1 MRQNNLD
8 TRKKLKMSLYTI
20 ENLQKNQNIQNLL
33 HFLSNE
39 AKDCQLHIVE
49 DEMHKLLL
57 SFGKDLL
64 NQFLA
69 EKGTGKKAF
78 IKTVDN
84 EVIPFHSIKSRN
96 YLSIFGDIA
105 IKRAYFW
112 KPGVKGISPLD
123 AELNLPTR
131 IHSYLLDKWIQHRI
145 TEEPYQEAINSIG
158 DLFHLKITKQI
169 SQKITVESSQNIENF
184 YQKKSIF
191 PDEGSDIII
200 QADCKGI
207 IMVPRE
213 RPETKLNEEF
223 TRRAKGV
230 SKIGTKKDSV
240 VTADYSINPL
250 KRTPKDVL
258 DGLMSINSNKK
269 KEKKNSDIRKK
280 NNPINKQIVA
290 TMENKE
296 KAFLMLLDRVK
307 ARDLTEKKPI
317 FILIDGAVSLE
328 KGLLKELNKRNWQ
341 SRLKGCCLDIVH
353 ATEYLW
359 DISTALYG
367 EMNPERVSWVRSAL
381 SKLLNSKVTEVIK
394 DTHNKIDSGK
404 LTQFQIKRLKR
415 SVTYFENH
423 KHMMHYKEYLSKG
436 YPIASGAI
444 EGACNTLVKDRTE
457 RSGMQWTK
465 KGAGAVI
472 SLRSVQCNKDWQNYW
487 DYYVQSCAE
496 RNYGATAA

>member
-1 MRQNNLD
+1 MRLNNFD
-8 TRKKLKMSLYTI
+8 IRKKLKMSLYTI

-39 AKDCQLHIVE
+39 AKDCQLHIIE
-49 DEMHKLLL
+49 DQMHKLLL

-69 EKGTGKKAF
+69 QKGTGKKEF
-78 IKTVDN
+78 IKTLNN
-84 EVIPFHSIKSRN
+84 EIIPFHSIKSRN
-96 YLSIFGDIA
+96 YLSIFGDIV

-112 KPGVKGISPLD
+112 KSGVKGISPLD
-123 AELNLPTR
+123 AELNLPIR
-131 IHSYLLDKWIQHRI
+131 IHSYLLDKWVQQRI
-145 TEEPYQEAINSIG
+145 TEEPYQEAINSVG
-158 DLFHLKITKQI
+158 NLFHLKITKQI
-169 SQKITVESSQNIENF
+169 SQKITVESSQDVENF
-184 YQKKSIF
+184 YKGKSIF
-191 PDEGSDIII
+191 PNEGSDIII

-240 VTADYSINPL
+240 VTADYTINPS
-250 KRTPKDVL
+250 KRTPKNVL

-269 KEKKNSDIRKK
+269 MKKKNTDIEKKKK
-280 NNPINKQIVA
+280 PINKQIVA
-290 TMENKE
+290 TMEGKE

-307 ARDLTEKKPI
+307 ARDLTERKPI

-328 KGLLKELNKRNWQ
+328 KGLMKELCKRNWQ
-341 SRLKGCCLDIVH
+341 SRVKGCCLDIVH

-359 DISTALYG
+359 DVSTALYG
-367 EMNPERVSWVRSAL
+367 ETNPERVSWVRLAL
-381 SKLLNSKVTEVIK
+381 SKFLNSKVKEVIK
-394 DTHNKIDSGK
+394 EIHNKIESYK
-404 LTQFQIKRLKR
+404 LTKFQIKRLKR

-423 KHMMHYKEYLSKG
+423 KHMMDYKKYLNEG
-436 YPIASGAI
+436 YPIASGVI

-465 KGAGAVI
+465 KGADAVI
-472 SLRSVQCNKDWQNYW
+472 SLRSVQCNKDWENYW

-496 RNYGATAA
+496 RNYGTMAA